1 MSLPRLRRC
10 EGYLNLDGTLRDAVE
25 LLDLALVRTRAS
37 YGRDERLK
45 EEVAGILLDARERLL
60 AVAGG
65 GTANGT
71 DGRIAK
77 AGVDRERVPAGS

>member
-1 MSLPRLRRC
+1 M
-10 EGYLNLDGTLRDAVE
+10 
-25 LLDLALVRTRAS
+25 LDLALVRTRAS
-37 YGRDERLK
+37 DSRDERLK

-77 AGVDRERVPAGS
+77 ADDEREAVTARN